1 MVMHYCYNS
10 SSEHLVMMKP
20 HVFSIVFTCLLYNN
34 VRQVFLRHKIIYQV
48 LLNDNED
55 LSNFRS
61 QSVKKKPLE
70 NKIVSTL
77 NFFRDIKANAKK

>member
-1 MVMHYCYNS
+1 MIMHYCYNS
-10 SSEHLVMMKP
+10 SSEHLVMIKP

-77 NFFRDIKANAKK
+77 NFFSRY